1 MFPNKVTV
9 FIPIKRAIIAKAKM
23 HQQINLQNSL
33 VSGNVIEITNF
44 RDEKTYTWNSTNF
57 NKRKKALQ
65 TLQVKKVFFFFEAII
80 TMASEI
86 KNCFGTVFNQVF
98 FSLTERENNELGR
111 NWNENNFLGSAWQS
125 DNFTWKTDGVL
136 TKSCYTCFF
145 SVLNREKEQNT
156 TYRINDGTHSY

>member
-1 MFPNKVTV
+1 M
-9 FIPIKRAIIAKAKM
+9 AKAKM

-125 DNFTWKTDGVL
+125 DNFTWKLRRRSHKVML
-136 TKSCYTCFF
+136 HMFLLCFKQREGAESDISHKWWHPF
-145 SVLNREKEQNT
+145 VLNELAV
-156 TYRINDGTHSY
+156 IMIF

>member
-65 TLQVKKVFFFFEAII
+65 TLQVKKVFFFLKQL
-80 TMASEI
+80 SQW
-86 KNCFGTVFNQVF
+86 QVKSRIVLEQF
-98 FSLTERENNELGR
+98 LIRCFSLWKKERTMILEEIEMKTIFWDQLDRVIISPGKQTA
-111 NWNENNFLGSAWQS
+111 FSQS
-125 DNFTWKTDGVL
+125 HV
-136 TKSCYTCFF
+136 
-145 SVLNREKEQNT
+145 
-156 TYRINDGTHSY
+156 THVSSLF

>member
-1 MFPNKVTV
+1 M
-9 FIPIKRAIIAKAKM
+9 AKAKM

-44 RDEKTYTWNSTNF
+44 RDEKTYTRNSTNF

-65 TLQVKKVFFFFEAII
+65 TLQVKKTFFFEAII

-111 NWNENNFLGSAWQS
+111 N
-125 DNFTWKTDGVL
+125 
-136 TKSCYTCFF
+136 
-145 SVLNREKEQNT
+145 
-156 TYRINDGTHSY
+156 

>member
-9 FIPIKRAIIAKAKM
+9 FIPIKSAIIAKAKM

-33 VSGNVIEITNF
+33 VSGNVMEITNF
-44 RDEKTYTWNSTNF
+44 HYEKTYTWNSTNF
-57 NKRKKALQ
+57 NKRIKALQ
-65 TLQVKKVFFFFEAII
+65 TLQVKKVFFFEAII

-86 KNCFGTVFNQVF
+86 KNWFGTVFNQVF
-98 FSLTERENNELGR
+98 FSLTEKENNELGR

-125 DNFTWKTDGVL
+125 DNFAWKTDGVH
-136 TKSCYTCFF
+136 TKSCYTCVF

-156 TYRINDGTHSY
+156 KYRINDDTHSY

>member
-1 MFPNKVTV
+1 M
-9 FIPIKRAIIAKAKM
+9 AKAKM

-44 RDEKTYTWNSTNF
+44 RDEKTYTRNSTNF

-65 TLQVKKVFFFFEAII
+65 TLQVKKIFFFEAII
-80 TMASEI
+80 TMASQI

-111 NWNENNFLGSAWQS
+111 N
-125 DNFTWKTDGVL
+125 
-136 TKSCYTCFF
+136 
-145 SVLNREKEQNT
+145 
-156 TYRINDGTHSY
+156 